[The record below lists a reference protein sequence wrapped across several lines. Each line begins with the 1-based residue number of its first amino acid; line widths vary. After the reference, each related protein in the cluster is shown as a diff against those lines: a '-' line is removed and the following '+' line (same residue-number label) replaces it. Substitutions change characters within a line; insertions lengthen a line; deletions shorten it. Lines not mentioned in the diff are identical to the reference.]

1 MNVLRTF
8 NLRPVSTGLFVDVA
22 ETLRTVKNL
31 PKTFEDLTIK
41 LINDVPQRYKNV
53 VYFVCEASMYMLN

>member
-1 MNVLRTF
+1 M
-8 NLRPVSTGLFVDVA
+8 STGLFVDVA

-53 VYFVCEASMYMLN
+53 VYFVCEASVYMVN